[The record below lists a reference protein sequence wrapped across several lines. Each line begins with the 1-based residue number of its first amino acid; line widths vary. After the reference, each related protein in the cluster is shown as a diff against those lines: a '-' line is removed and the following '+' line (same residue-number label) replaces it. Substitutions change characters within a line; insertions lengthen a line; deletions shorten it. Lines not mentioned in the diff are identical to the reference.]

1 VPYIK
6 KVKCSGISI
15 YSTDSN
21 WKAVDLK
28 ESFVEDK
35 TRSETLFYK
44 VMDCKSLT
52 VSFARAD
59 QAEPEFCTFMR
70 DMPVQIRVPFR
81 DTRGTRDTT
90 LTPCTHNR

>member
-35 TRSETLFYK
+35 ARAETLFYK

-59 QAEPEFCTFMR
+59 QPEPEFCTFMR
-70 DMPVQIRVPFR
+70 DMPVQIRVLCSPPCYAP
-81 DTRGTRDTT
+81 RGLRS
-90 LTPCTHNR
+90 LTNV